1 MASEEEVVRFI
12 FNGANEMAELM
23 YQLIKWALDRREKG
37 RDDARRDPSK
47 INGRIAGEDAASFA
61 ADLAAAGIE
70 AEYVAQADG
79 GLVYSCDAKHFETLK
94 ALTKGYAAKF
104 DAMHPDSVDN
114 VYYETLRDWRG
125 CSLNECFEVA
135 STVEVTAV
143 NKMRADL
150 AAMGVYFEVARRPE
164 NLGYVVKFN
173 SHDASMVE
181 RALCELDQMYG
192 HPRDAQDVARV
203 VAGYLPSPAE
213 GVWKKEGSRSTL
225 EVSSAGRGDPLV
237 SAQVYPENGSWHVYA
252 QAEGERFGDATCG
265 TERQAVRA
273 AEMLVEKRAAEL
285 GANVEFPRESAA
297 ARDLDGRKSGDY
309 TLTMST
315 VEWDRAANIMA
326 NPMMEDGIPFS
337 HSVDEVGEIASF
349 TFPSEH
355 AAGVKAI
362 ADRYIKSQKENLAD
376 FTSERFDDWQEFVL
390 VAETGL
396 VRDDALRAIRAEWI
410 DVGEGRYSLEAYAN
424 AWDAEAVVGVSVYS
438 KAAVDSDPSLEGWE
452 VWGNADGPNF
462 GERAFDDL
470 AEAMDYAESLAVGD
484 LAERGYEAAVGSRP
498 EAPAQ
503 DRGRQAPALDV
514 SDAER
519 APEAAHDQQD
529 PPALER
535 GTAQERTVEYADYAV
550 EHRPDR
556 PSETV
561 ETVVTATKKAEA
573 AEARDAQVGQTLE
586 EMTNPDGL
594 AMESIEKFGSPEKLD
609 GAKLGDV
616 LQACSKDAK
625 AIKTQLE
632 AKRQQ
637 GAERAVKAAVQSKGA
652 AR

>member
-1 MASEEEVVRFI
+1 
-12 FNGANEMAELM
+12 
-23 YQLIKWALDRREKG
+23 
-37 RDDARRDPSK
+37 
-47 INGRIAGEDAASFA
+47 
-61 ADLAAAGIE
+61 
-70 AEYVAQADG
+70 
-79 GLVYSCDAKHFETLK
+79 LVYSCDAKHFETLK

-192 HPRDAQDVARV
+192 HPRDAQDVARA

-252 QAEGERFGDATCG
+252 QAEGERFGDATCS

-326 NPMMEDGIPFS
+326 GPMKEDGIPFS
-337 HSVDEVGEIASF
+337 LSVDGAGETVSF

-362 ADRYIKSQKENLAD
+362 ADRYIKSEKENLVD
-376 FTSERFDDWQEFVL
+376 FTADRFDDWGEFCL

-438 KAAVDSDPSLEGWE
+438 KAVVDSDPSLEGWE

-470 AEAMDYAESLAVGD
+470 AEAMDYAESMAVGD

-503 DRGRQAPALDV
+503 DHGGQAPALDG

-519 APEAAHDQQD
+519 APEAAHD
-529 PPALER
+529 LEGAAAR
-535 GTAQERTVEYADYAV
+535 ERTVEQADFAV
-550 EHRPDR
+550 ASSADG

-561 ETVVTATKKAEA
+561 ETVVAATKTAE
-573 AEARDAQVGQTLE
+573 VGGAYAGSTLE
-586 EMTNPDGL
+586 SMTNPDGIEL
-594 AMESIEKFGSPEKLD
+594 PSIERFGSADKLN
-609 GAKLGDV
+609 GAKMSDV
-616 LQACSKDAK
+616 LDACAKDVQAIRKHS
-625 AIKTQLE
+625 E
-632 AKRQQ
+632 AMRQQ
-637 GAERAVKAAVQSKGA
+637 GVERRAASVAKANAPAKGQAKGGA